1 MEVQPHDKDAAGEA
15 PVKRRK
21 KRGWKPA
28 LGALVALVILWQLAH
43 VFTNIGGGKSGAPA
57 PTQGTPM
64 PSITPSPVPTVT
76 LNGHGVAAGSGPV
89 IVLNPGLVTPGGQ
102 VGVQG
107 SGFSPGATVTIWLKS
122 GRRGTGT
129 EEAMSK
135 VAKNGSVTAGFT
147 MPVGLSGTSATV
159 VAEEG
164 GVIAA
169 TAQLVT
175 AGGSASVQIVGKSA
189 GKPGSTATVSA
200 SGFAPEEKVGV
211 YWGRVAGTPAA
222 TLTADG
228 SGSISRAQVPVGVAP
243 VGQTDIVLVGQKTK
257 AMAVAPY
264 QMLGLYPTTTPS
276 PYAVLAGKPMTY
288 SGTGFAPQE
297 QVLIYLNASGG
308 IPALTATTDNSGGF
322 KIGFVVPYGL
332 KGSQTLTAIGEVSR
346 ASVSGGFD
354 VLPYTPS
361 AQASTY
367 SALPGTTVSFYARGF
382 AANELVH
389 VYAGSNPG
397 ERGQVVSSFRADGK
411 GGASAAGAYKIPQGA
426 GKGVGFTLVGAES
439 GGVATAKVSVGAAP

>member
-1 MEVQPHDKDAAGEA
+1 MEVQPHDRDEAREA

-21 KRGWKPA
+21 KMGWKPA
-28 LGALVALVILWQLAH
+28 FGVLIALVILWQLSH
-43 VFTNIGGGKSGAPA
+43 SVSHIGGRNGAAA
-57 PTQGTPM
+57 PRNTAM
-64 PSITPSPVPTVT
+64 PSLTPTPVPTVT

-107 SGFSPGATVTIWLKS
+107 SGFTPGATVTIWLKT
-122 GRRGTGT
+122 GRSGTGT

-135 VAKNGSVTAGFT
+135 VTKAGMVTAGFT
-147 MPVGLSGTSATV
+147 MPVGLSGSNATV
-159 VAEEG
+159 VAQEG
-164 GVIAA
+164 NMLAA

-175 AGGSASVQIVGKSA
+175 AGGSAAVQVIGKSA

-200 SGFAPEEKVGV
+200 SGFGPEEKVGV
-211 YWGRVAGTPAA
+211 YWGRVAGTPVA

-243 VGQTDIVLVGQKTK
+243 VGQTDIVLVGQKTR

-288 SGTGFAPQE
+288 SGTGFAPPE
-297 QVLIYLNASGG
+297 QVLIYLNSSSG

-332 KGSQTLTAIGEVSR
+332 KGSQTLTAIGEESR

-354 VLPYTPS
+354 VLPYTPT

-367 SALPGTTVSFYARGF
+367 SALPGTTVSFYAHGF
-382 AANELVH
+382 AAGELVH
-389 VYAGSNPG
+389 VYVGANPG
-397 ERGQVVSSFRADGK
+397 ERGQVATSFRVDAK
-411 GGASAAGAYKIPQGA
+411 GNASAAGAYTIPVGA

-439 GGVATAKVSVGAAP
+439 GGVATAKVSVGATP